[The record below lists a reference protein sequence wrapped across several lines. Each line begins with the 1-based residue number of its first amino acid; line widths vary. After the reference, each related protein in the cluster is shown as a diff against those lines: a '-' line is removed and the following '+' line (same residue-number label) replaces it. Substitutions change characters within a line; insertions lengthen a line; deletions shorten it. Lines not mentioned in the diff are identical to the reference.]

1 MTIAAVV
8 RLLADTIE
16 PEDSDGTT
24 TAVIIGVI
32 LIAMAVAGVTLYL
45 LRRRGRPDDE

>member
-1 MTIAAVV
+1 MTIALVAQI
-8 RLLADTIE
+8 LADTIE

-32 LIAMAVAGVTLYL
+32 LLAMVVAGVALWR
-45 LRRRGRPDDE
+45 LRRRRPTDRD